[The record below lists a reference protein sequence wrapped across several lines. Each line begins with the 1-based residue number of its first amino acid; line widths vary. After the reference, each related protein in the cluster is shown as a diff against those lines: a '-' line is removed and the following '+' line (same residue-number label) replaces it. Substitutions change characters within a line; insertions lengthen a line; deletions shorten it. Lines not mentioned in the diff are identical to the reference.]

1 MARTITLSIPHD
13 LGAAE
18 ARRRIES
25 GFGAIQQQLAGGLAG
40 LVAFET
46 RWEGDRL
53 HFEGG
58 SLGQQ
63 IVGHLDVFV
72 DAVRMQI
79 ELPPLLAVITD
90 RLAGRLKKETQKLLE
105 R

>member
-1 MARTITLSIPHD
+1 LSIPHD
-13 LGAAE
+13 LGATE

-25 GFGAIQQQLAGGLAG
+25 GFNAIQQQIAGGLPG
-40 LVAFET
+40 LVAFQT

-53 HFEGG
+53 HFQGG

-79 ELPPLLAVITD
+79 ELPELLAAITD
-90 RLAGRLKKETQKLLE
+90 RIATRLKKETKKLLE
-105 R
+105 KR

>member
-1 MARTITLSIPHD
+1 MPHD

-25 GFGAIQQQLAGGLAG
+25 GFGAIQQQIAGGLAG
-40 LVAFET
+40 LVAFQT

-53 HFEGG
+53 HFQGG

-63 IVGHLDVFV
+63 IVGHLDVFT

-79 ELPPLLAVITD
+79 ELPALLAAIAD
-90 RLAGRLKKETQKLLE
+90 RIATRLKKETQKLLE
-105 R
+105 KR